1 MNLFINKY
9 KIKLAVKNKSN
20 FMKAAGLLQTLF
32 SRISYKE
39 FMNSYTSTIG
49 STIYSDAEW
58 IERIKYN
65 KFDADDVALLIH
77 ETQHI
82 LQFRNGSWKK
92 YVRSGGRS
100 LLEAEAIAAANQ
112 FRVGIGDEIHI
123 KTRFDVINQLR
134 RYGCK
139 LEDCIAA
146 ANYVEIAT
154 QPSEMV
160 LDAIKEYRS

>member
-1 MNLFINKY
+1 MNLFLNKY

-32 SRISYKE
+32 SKISYKE
-39 FMNSYTSTIG
+39 FMSGYTSTIG

-65 KFDADDVALLIH
+65 KFDIDDVALLVH

-82 LQFRNGSWKK
+82 LQFRNGSWNK
-92 YVRSGGRS
+92 YIRTGGRA
-100 LLEAEAIAAANQ
+100 LLEAEAISAANQ
-112 FRVGIGDEIHI
+112 FRVGIGDSKHV
-123 KTRFDVINQLR
+123 KTRSDVINQLR
-134 RYGCK
+134 MYGCK
-139 LEDCIAA
+139 LKDCIAA
-146 ANYVEIAT
+146 VHYVEIAT

>member
-1 MNLFINKY
+1 MLEKY

-20 FMKAAGLLQTLF
+20 FMKAAGLVQSLF
-32 SRISYKE
+32 SNISYKE

-65 KFDADDVALLIH
+65 KFDADDVALLVH

-92 YVRSGGRS
+92 YVRSGGRA

-112 FRVGIGDEIHI
+112 FRVGIGDIYHI
-123 KTRFDVINQLR
+123 KERFDIINQLQ

-139 LEDCIAA
+139 LKDCIAA

-154 QPSEMV
+154 QPSKMV
-160 LDAIKEYRS
+160 LDAIKEYQS

>member
-1 MNLFINKY
+1 MLEKY

-20 FMKAAGLLQTLF
+20 FMKAAGLIQALF
-32 SRISYKE
+32 SGIPYKE

-49 STIYSDAEW
+49 STIYGDAEW
-58 IERIKYN
+58 IRRIKSGKY
-65 KFDADDVALLIH
+65 DCDDGALLVH
-77 ETQHI
+77 EVQHV

-92 YVRSGGRS
+92 YVRSGGRA

-112 FRVGIGDEIHI
+112 FRVGVGDEVHI
-123 KTRFDVINQLR
+123 KDRFDVINQLR
-134 RYGCK
+134 LYGCK
-139 LEDCIAA
+139 LKDCIAA

-160 LDAIKEYRS
+160 LDAIKEYVS